1 MIPAKLP
8 PVRDLTADAAGWGF
22 FLCAQK
28 DVRPGR
34 NGEFLSIV
42 LQDTTGGIPAKLFDD
57 VERLKAE
64 FDAGDFVKVQGRGNL
79 YNGRLQFI
87 VEKIRRVNPDQDRM
101 AGFREEDCVP
111 CAPRPVEE
119 MWVELQAVIR
129 AVRDSLLRE
138 LLLRITQQYETQLRV
153 WPAAQVVHHAYR
165 GGFLEHI
172 LKIAAV
178 GRTLAEA
185 YGANADLVVAGAVL
199 HDIGKLQE
207 LEYDRAVSY
216 SRDGN
221 LVGHITLGVMMVR
234 ETLAGITGFP
244 DDLRTQLEHLVVSH
258 HGSREF
264 GSPVEP
270 MTIEAFILA
279 MADDLDAKINQV
291 RRAISDDTGEG
302 EFTGYQS
309 RLGRILWK
317 GLK

>member
-1 MIPAKLP
+1 MIPTRLP
-8 PVRDLTADAAGWGF
+8 PVRELTADVAGWGF

-34 NGEFLSIV
+34 NGEFIALL
-42 LQDTTGGIPAKLFDD
+42 LQDTSGGIAAKLFDD
-57 VERLKAE
+57 VERQKAE
-64 FDAGDFVKVQGRGNL
+64 FDVGDFVKVQGRGNL

-87 VEKIRRVNPDQDRM
+87 VEKIRRVNPDQDRT

-119 MWVELQAVIR
+119 MWAELETVIDAVC
-129 AVRDSLLRE
+129 DSHVRE
-138 LLLRITQQYETQLRV
+138 LLRRVAQQYESQLRI

-172 LKIAAV
+172 LKIASV
-178 GRTLAEA
+178 GRMLADA
-185 YGANADLVVAGAVL
+185 YGGNADLVVAGAIL

-221 LVGHITLGVMMVR
+221 LVGHITLGVMMIR
-234 ETLAGITGFP
+234 EILAGITGFP
-244 DDLRTQLEHLVVSH
+244 DALRTQLEHLVVSH
-258 HGSREF
+258 HGSRDF

-270 MTIEAFILA
+270 MTVEAFILA
-279 MADDLDAKINQV
+279 TADDLDAKINQV
-291 RRAISDDTGEG
+291 RRAIADDTGEG
-302 EFTGYQS
+302 EFTAYQP

>member
-1 MIPAKLP
+1 
-8 PVRDLTADAAGWGF
+8 
-22 FLCAQK
+22 
-28 DVRPGR
+28 
-34 NGEFLSIV
+34 
-42 LQDTTGGIPAKLFDD
+42 
-57 VERLKAE
+57 
-64 FDAGDFVKVQGRGNL
+64 
-79 YNGRLQFI
+79 
-87 VEKIRRVNPDQDRM
+87 
-101 AGFREEDCVP
+101 
-111 CAPRPVEE
+111 
-119 MWVELQAVIR
+119 
-129 AVRDSLLRE
+129 VRDSFLRE